1 MKSPVLSWLGRAFFA
16 GLLAFVLLCLFCAL
30 YFNIPVHFENPT
42 GATEYRYEPGRF
54 YSRGTEGFG
63 AGRVNNEGFNN
74 LRDYTPGE
82 EIDLLLMGSS
92 HTEGFCIFQ
101 VDNAANLLNEFF
113 AGEKYTYNIG
123 MAGHTFL
130 YAVKRLDK
138 ALETYRPRDAVIFE
152 LATLSYDPAA
162 MDAAAEGTLPDI
174 PSHSGGLLTAL
185 QKLPYLRLLYTK
197 YFKGTNEAVAAA
209 AVSAEPVTQEAYEA
223 ALSRLLEKTGEVCT
237 AHGVKGILVYTP
249 TVQPDAA
256 GHGVTDARPGER
268 EAFARLCAENGLVF
282 LDLTEENIAA
292 MEEDGALPFGFA
304 NTAPGEGHI
313 NSLGHRIFAESV
325 YAHLTG
331 EGA

>member
-1 MKSPVLSWLGRAFFA
+1 MKSPVLSWLGRALFA
-16 GLLAFVLLCLFCAL
+16 GLLAFALLCLFCAL

-63 AGRVNNEGFNN
+63 AGKLNNEGFNN

-82 EIDLLLMGSS
+82 AIDLLLMGSS

-101 VDNAANLLNEFF
+101 VDNAANLLNESF

-162 MDAAAEGTLPDI
+162 MD
-174 PSHSGGLLTAL
+174 
-185 QKLPYLRLLYTK
+185 KLPYLRLLYTK

-209 AVSAEPVTQEAYEA
+209 AVSAAPVTREAYEA
-223 ALSRLLEKTGEVCT
+223 SLSRLLKKTGELC
-237 AHGVKGILVYTP
+237 AEYGVEGILVYTP

-256 GHGVTDARPGER
+256 GHGVTDVRPGER
-268 EAFARLCAENGLVF
+268 EAFARLCAQYGLVF

-292 MEEDGALPFGFA
+292 LEEDGRLPFGFA

-313 NSLGHRIFAESV
+313 NSLGHRIFADGV
-325 YAHLTG
+325 YAYLTG

>member
-1 MKSPVLSWLGRAFFA
+1 MTKTVLRWLLKAFFA
-16 GLLAFVLLCLFCAL
+16 GAAAFALLCLFCAL
-30 YFNIPVHFENPT
+30 YYNIPVHHENPD
-42 GATEYRYEPGRF
+42 GATEYKYEPGF
-54 YSRGTEGFG
+54 YARGTEGFG
-63 AGRVNNEGFNN
+63 AGRVNNDGFNN

-101 VDNAANLLNEFF
+101 VENAANLLNECF

-130 YAVKRLDK
+130 YAVKRLDR
-138 ALETYRPRDAVIFE
+138 ALETYAPREAVIFE

-162 MDAAAEGTLPDI
+162 MDAAVDGTLPDI
-174 PSHSGGLLTAL
+174 PSHTGGLLTAL

-209 AVSAEPVTQEAYEA
+209 AVSAAPVTQEAYEA
-223 ALSRLLEKTGEVCT
+223 SLSRLLEKTARLC
-237 AHGVKGILVYTP
+237 AQYGVQGILVYTP
-249 TVQPDAA
+249 SVQPDAA
-256 GHGVTDARPGER
+256 GHGVTEARPGER
-268 EAFARLCAENGLVF
+268 ETFSRLCAQYGLAF
-282 LDLTEENIAA
+282 LDLTEKNIAA
-292 MEEDGALPFGFA
+292 MEEDGHLPFGFA

-313 NSLGHRIFAESV
+313 NSLGHQIYAESV
-325 YAHLTG
+325 YAYLTG